1 MLNKMRISIEP
12 ILNKIASIFVLTKI
26 SPTGF
31 SLIGLFF
38 AVLSGLAYSGILG
51 GWVIGGILI
60 FVSGFFDIIDGT
72 VARLTKSVSLYG
84 SFIDSN
90 FDRIS
95 EVIIYG
101 GILLSKIGDP
111 LVIFSTLSLSLM
123 VSYARAKGE
132 SLNIKLSGIGIGE
145 RAERLIILA
154 IASII
159 GYPYFGII
167 LILILTIITYI
178 QRMVFIITELKK

>member
-1 MLNKMRISIEP
+1 LLNRIRKSIEP
-12 ILNKIASIFVLTKI
+12 ILNKVASVLVLTNI

-31 SLIGLFF
+31 SIISLFF
-38 AVLSGLAYSGILG
+38 AVLSGLAYSGVLG

-60 FVSGFFDIIDGT
+60 LISGFFDIIDGT

-154 IASII
+154 ITSII

-167 LILILTIITYI
+167 IILILTTVTYI
-178 QRMVFIITELKK
+178 QRMVFTLTELRK